1 MFSKLCW
8 LAPKG
13 SKSLLPALKC
23 NALDGHKEDVNIV
36 KILVFKRPTGDL
48 GQQRLVQMSALL
60 PLRCCCLSFASSKAF
75 FFNYYLNFL
84 LIFMCMN
91 VLCACLKVH
100 LMTEMRIEGRK
111 ENGVPWDWSYRQYRA
126 TIRVLGIEP
135 GSSRRAASEKP
146 LSSSPAPSCRSLR
159 FICVGG
165 FCLHIC
171 ISTASPP
178 AALRGWKMALLS

>member
-1 MFSKLCW
+1 MGARPIQPTTLILTFLVFGSYQFLLWKTALSCPSLLTNIYLTSLLLWQPDMFSKLCW

-84 LIFMCMN
+84 LNF
-91 VLCACLKVH
+91 V
-100 LMTEMRIEGRK
+100 
-111 ENGVPWDWSYRQYRA
+111 S
-126 TIRVLGIEP
+126 
-135 GSSRRAASEKP
+135 
-146 LSSSPAPSCRSLR
+146 
-159 FICVGG
+159 ICVFVWVVRAGAYRN
-165 FCLHIC
+165 HK
-171 ISTASPP
+171 
-178 AALRGWKMALLS
+178 RLLDPLELEI